1 MSSPRPTRHRTFVNP
16 GYFEGYLEKLES
28 KNKKYKKYW
37 AVLRGNYLYFQVTC
51 RDPMYIDR
59 ICLDDFVAVVNEDSH
74 DDMDLQA
81 ANLILKLKQGDIK
94 LKADSLESREQWKG
108 FIHTVAKL
116 EIPSL
121 DLLPGQFHRLKE
133 VLEEEIKQRRKSTPP
148 PLPARP
154 ATPDPGDSYD
164 DVESQPR
171 CYYKISRVEA
181 EIMLERNMEN
191 GNFLMR
197 PGSDN
202 KSIAITTR
210 QMLKNKALIKHY
222 RIHCAENGYII
233 EVEGGILCS
242 SKQEVINYFVQ
253 QTNGV
258 LKPLERSMD
267 YEVNMSFVQEDVESG
282 EVIHR
287 KPLKKPTKTP
297 LAAGFVQEDVES
309 GEVIHQKLLKKP
321 TKTPFAAGKEEKPGP
336 GLLEIM
342 EPEAEY
348 LNDHEIDK
356 LNQVKE
362 QKLPKEALMP
372 PHRKPQTQPDPCR
385 FSTHLGLT
393 SETEKQNHVKVQTLC
408 KDARNPPCSKSE
420 TQTEP
425 SGWSTLPRLTPSVN
439 SELQLK
445 LQQRRAVMNDIL
457 PSPPLGDR
465 EKQ

>member
-1 MSSPRPTRHRTFVNP
+1 MSSPRPTRHRAFVTP

-37 AVLRGNYLYFQVTC
+37 AVLRGNHLYFQVTC
-51 RDPMYIDR
+51 RDPMT
-59 ICLDDFVAVVNEDSH
+59 
-74 DDMDLQA
+74 
-81 ANLILKLKQGDIK
+81 
-94 LKADSLESREQWKG
+94 DSLESREQWKG

-116 EIPSL
+116 EIPKL
-121 DLLPGQFHRLKE
+121 DLLPGQFHRLNE

-154 ATPDPGDSYD
+154 VTPDPVQDVYD
-164 DVESQPR
+164 DVENLPS

-181 EIMLERNMEN
+181 EVMLEKNMEN

-210 QMLKNKALIKHY
+210 QMFKHKPLVKHY
-222 RIHCAENGYII
+222 RVHCAENGYVI

-242 SKQEVINYFVQ
+242 SKQEVINYFVHH
-253 QTNGV
+253 TNGI

-267 YEVNMSFVQEDVESG
+267 YEVNMSFVQED
-282 EVIHR
+282 
-287 KPLKKPTKTP
+287 
-297 LAAGFVQEDVES
+297 AES
-309 GEVIHQKLLKKP
+309 GEVIHQKPLKAP
-321 TKTPFAAGKEEKPGP
+321 TNTSAPAVNEEKPSRKIP
-336 GLLEIM
+336 EIA

-348 LNDHEIDK
+348 FNDSEIEK
-356 LNQVKE
+356 LNQVKV
-362 QKLPKEALMP
+362 QPISKEALMP
-372 PHRKPQTQPDPCR
+372 PHLKPQTQTDSSR

-393 SETEKQNHVKVQTLC
+393 PEIEKLNHDRVQILSRG
-408 KDARNPPCSKSE
+408 ALMPPRSILD
-420 TQTEP
+420 TQAEP
-425 SGWSTLPRLTPSVN
+425 SRFSTLPRLTPPIVN

-445 LQQRRAVMNDIL
+445 LQRRRAAMDDIL
-457 PSPPLGDR
+457 PNPPLSDP

>member
-1 MSSPRPTRHRTFVNP
+1 MSSPRPTRHRTFVSP

-51 RDPMYIDR
+51 RDPMYIEK

-74 DDMDLQA
+74 DMDLQA
-81 ANLILKLKQGDIK
+81 ANLILKLKQGDVK

-116 EIPSL
+116 EIPNL

-164 DVESQPR
+164 DVENLPR

-210 QMLKNKALIKHY
+210 QMFKNKALIKHY
-222 RIHCAENGYII
+222 RVHCAENGYIV

-282 EVIHR
+282 EVIHQ
-287 KPLKKPTKTP
+287 KPLKRTTKTSLP
-297 LAAGFVQEDVES
+297 
-309 GEVIHQKLLKKP
+309 
-321 TKTPFAAGKEEKPGP
+321 AGKEEKPGP
-336 GLLEIM
+336 RFPEIM

-348 LNDHEIDK
+348 LNDYEIDK

-372 PHRKPQTQPDPCR
+372 PHRKPQTQADPCC
-385 FSTHLGLT
+385 FSTHLALT
-393 SETEKQNHVKVQTLC
+393 SETEKLNHGKVQTLS
-408 KDARNPPCSKSE
+408 KDALKPPRSKSE
-420 TQTEP
+420 TQTKP
-425 SGWSTLPRLTPSVN
+425 SSWSTLPRLTLSV
-439 SELQLK
+439 SRELQLK

-457 PSPPLGDR
+457 PSPPPSDL